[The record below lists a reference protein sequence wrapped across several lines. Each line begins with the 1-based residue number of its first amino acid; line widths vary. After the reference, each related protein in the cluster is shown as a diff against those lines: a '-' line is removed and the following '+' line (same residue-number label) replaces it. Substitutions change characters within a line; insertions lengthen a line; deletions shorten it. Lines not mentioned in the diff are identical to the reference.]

1 MKADTQAKPT
11 KLDGQPGRDFDFDVV
26 VIGAGFAGIYMLYRL
41 RGMGL
46 SARLYEA
53 GDGVGG
59 TWYWN
64 RYPGAACDVAS
75 LEYSYSF
82 SEELQQEWKWSHRYA
97 KQPEILAY
105 INHVTDRF
113 DLRRDMQFK
122 TRMTSTVFAEG
133 KRRWQIATDCGDR
146 VSAQFCV
153 MATGCLSAPK
163 PIEYPGPE
171 SFKGNVYHT
180 AYWPHERVDFS
191 GQRVGV
197 VGTGSSGIQC
207 IPLIAEEAAH
217 LHVFQRTPNFSVPA
231 RNCPMDPDY
240 ERSIKANYAE
250 LRRRERE
257 SDFGFMLVE
266 PNTKS
271 TFEVTPEE
279 RQREYEHRWEA
290 GGLSYYTSFVDLM
303 VNREAN
309 ETVAEF
315 VRTKIR
321 EKVRDP
327 ALAELL
333 CPKGYPFGAKR
344 VCTDTNYYE
353 TFNRD
358 NVTLV
363 DLRKSPIKK
372 FTAKGLQ
379 VGDTEYELDS
389 VVFATG
395 FDAMTGALLNIDIR
409 GRGGRLLKQKWAEG
423 PRTYLGLMT
432 EGFPNLFITT
442 GPGSPSV
449 LYNMVLGN
457 EQHVDWIAN
466 CIEHL
471 RKQDR
476 AAIEPAVEAEQA
488 WGEHV
493 NEVANQTLF
502 PLADSWYLGANV
514 PGKPRVILP
523 YLGGFRAYSQKCNE
537 VVSKGYEGFALTA
550 R

>member
-1 MKADTQAKPT
+1 MKAEVQAKLT
-11 KLDGQPGRDFDFDVV
+11 KVDGRQGRDFDVV

-41 RGMGL
+41 RGMGV

-64 RYPGAACDVAS
+64 RYPGAACDIES

-82 SEELQQEWKWSHRYA
+82 SEELQQEWKWSHRFA

-105 INHVTDRF
+105 INHVADRF
-113 DLRRDMQFK
+113 DLRRDIQLK
-122 TRMTSTVFAEG
+122 TRVTSAVFDEG
-133 KRRWQIATDCGDR
+133 KQRWQIATDCRDR

-163 PIEYPGPE
+163 PIEYPGAQ
-171 SFKGNVYHT
+171 SFKGKLYHT
-180 AYWPHERVDFS
+180 AHWPHEHVDFR

-217 LHVFQRTPNFSVPA
+217 LYVFQRTPNFSVPA
-231 RNCPMDPDY
+231 HNGPMDPDY
-240 ERSIKANYAE
+240 ERSVKANYAE
-250 LRRRERE
+250 LRRRERD
-257 SDFGFMLVE
+257 SDFGFLLVE

-279 RQREYEHRWEA
+279 RRREYEYRWGA
-290 GGLSYYTSFVDLM
+290 GGLYYYTSFVDLM

-315 VRTKIR
+315 VRAKIR
-321 EKVRDP
+321 EKVHDP
-327 ALAELL
+327 AVAELL

-363 DLRKSPIKK
+363 DVRKLPIKE
-372 FTAKGLQ
+372 FTAKGLE
-379 VGDTEYELDS
+379 VGDIEYELDS

-395 FDAMTGALLNIDIR
+395 FDAMTGALLRIDIR
-409 GRGGRLLKQKWAEG
+409 GRGGTTLKQKWANG
-423 PRTYLGLMT
+423 PCTYLGLMT
-432 EGFPNLFITT
+432 AGFPNLFITT

-449 LYNMVLGN
+449 LYNMVPGN
-457 EQHVDWIAN
+457 EQHVEWIAN
-466 CIEHL
+466 CIAYL
-471 RKQDR
+471 RKEGR
-476 AAIEPAVEAEQA
+476 AAIEPTLEAEQA

-493 NEVANQTLF
+493 NEVGNRTLF

-523 YLGGFRAYSQKCNE
+523 YLGGFLAYSQKCDE
-537 VVSKGYEGFALTA
+537 VAAKGYEGFAVTA

>member
-1 MKADTQAKPT
+1 MSGMYQ
-11 KLDGQPGRDFDFDVV
+11 
-26 VIGAGFAGIYMLYRL
+26 LYRL
-41 RGMGL
+41 RELGM
-46 SARLYEA
+46 RVRVFEA

-64 RYPGAACDVAS
+64 RYPGAACDIES

-82 SEELQQEWKWSHRYA
+82 SEALQQEWRWSHRFA

-113 DLRRDMQFK
+113 DLRRDIQLK
-122 TRMTSTVFAEG
+122 TRVTCAVFDEG
-133 KRRWQIATDCGDR
+133 KQRWQIATDCGDR
-146 VSAQFCV
+146 VNAQFCV

-163 PIEYPGPE
+163 PIEYPGAQ
-171 SFKGNVYHT
+171 SFKGKVYHT
-180 AYWPHERVDFS
+180 AYWPHGRVDFS

-231 RNCPMDPDY
+231 RNCPMDPDS
-240 ERSIKANYAE
+240 ERSVKANYAE
-250 LRRRERE
+250 LRRRERD
-257 SDFGFMLVE
+257 SDFGFLLVE

-279 RQREYEHRWEA
+279 RQREYEYRWGA
-290 GGLSYYTSFVDLM
+290 GGLYYYTSFVDLM
-303 VNREAN
+303 VDREAN

-315 VRTKIR
+315 VRAKIR

-327 ALAELL
+327 AVAELL

-379 VGDTEYELDS
+379 VGDTECELDS
-389 VVFATG
+389 VVLATG
-395 FDAMTGALLNIDIR
+395 FDAMTGALLRIDIR
-409 GRGGRLLKQKWAEG
+409 GRGGMTLKQKWTNG
-423 PRTYLGLMT
+423 PCTYLGLMT
-432 EGFPNLFITT
+432 AGFPNLFITT

-449 LYNMVLGN
+449 LYNMVPGN
-457 EQHVDWIAN
+457 EQHVEWIAN
-466 CIEHL
+466 CIGYL

-476 AAIEPAVEAEQA
+476 AAIEPTLEAEQP

-493 NEVANQTLF
+493 NEVGNRTLF

-523 YLGGFRAYSQKCNE
+523 YLGGFRAYSQKCDE
-537 VVSKGYEGFALTA
+537 VAAKGYEGFTVTA

>member
-1 MKADTQAKPT
+1 MKAETQAKPT
-11 KLDGQPGRDFDFDVV
+11 KLDGQSGGDFDVL

-64 RYPGAACDVAS
+64 RYPGAACDIAS

-122 TRMTSTVFAEG
+122 TRVTSAMFDEG
-133 KRRWQIATDCGDR
+133 TRRWQIATDCGDWAR
-146 VSAQFCV
+146 AQFCV

-171 SFKGNVYHT
+171 SFKGNLYHT
-180 AYWPHERVDFS
+180 ACWPHERVDFS

-240 ERSIKANYAE
+240 ERLIKANYAE
-250 LRRRERE
+250 LRRRERD

-271 TFEVTPEE
+271 TFEVTREE
-279 RQREYEHRWEA
+279 RQREYEYRWEA

-315 VRTKIR
+315 VRAKIR

-327 ALAELL
+327 AVAELL

-353 TFNRD
+353 TFSRD

-372 FTAKGLQ
+372 FAAKGLQ

-395 FDAMTGALLNIDIR
+395 FDAMTGALLNVDIR
-409 GRGGRLLKQKWAEG
+409 GRGGRPLKQKWAEG

-449 LYNMVLGN
+449 LYNMVPGN

-476 AAIEPAVEAEQA
+476 AAIEPTVDAEQT
-488 WGEHV
+488 WSQHV
-493 NEVANQTLF
+493 TEVGNQTLF

-537 VVSKGYEGFALTA
+537 VAAKGYEGFAITT

>member
-1 MKADTQAKPT
+1 M
-11 KLDGQPGRDFDFDVV
+11 
-26 VIGAGFAGIYMLYRL
+26 
-41 RGMGL
+41 
-46 SARLYEA
+46 
-53 GDGVGG
+53 
-59 TWYWN
+59 
-64 RYPGAACDVAS
+64 
-75 LEYSYSF
+75 
-82 SEELQQEWKWSHRYA
+82 
-97 KQPEILAY
+97 
-105 INHVTDRF
+105 
-113 DLRRDMQFK
+113 
-122 TRMTSTVFAEG
+122 
-133 KRRWQIATDCGDR
+133 
-146 VSAQFCV
+146 
-153 MATGCLSAPK
+153 
-163 PIEYPGPE
+163 
-171 SFKGNVYHT
+171 
-180 AYWPHERVDFS
+180 
-191 GQRVGV
+191 
-197 VGTGSSGIQC
+197 
-207 IPLIAEEAAH
+207 
-217 LHVFQRTPNFSVPA
+217 
-231 RNCPMDPDY
+231 
-240 ERSIKANYAE
+240 
-250 LRRRERE
+250 
-257 SDFGFMLVE
+257 
-266 PNTKS
+266 
-271 TFEVTPEE
+271 
-279 RQREYEHRWEA
+279 
-290 GGLSYYTSFVDLM
+290 M

-315 VRTKIR
+315 VRAKIR

-327 ALAELL
+327 AVAELL
-333 CPKGYPFGAKR
+333 CPKSYPFGAKR

-409 GRGGRLLKQKWAEG
+409 GRGGRPLKHKWADG

-449 LYNMVLGN
+449 LYNMVPGN
-457 EQHVDWIAN
+457 EQHVDWIAD

-476 AAIEPAVEAEQA
+476 ASIEPTVEAEQA

-493 NEVANQTLF
+493 NEVGNQTLF

-523 YLGGFRAYSQKCNE
+523 YLGGFRAYSQKCQE
-537 VVSKGYEGFALTA
+537 VAAKGYEGFALTT